1 MSVVL
6 HKKFIQS
13 FLKKKDLSEW
23 ERESDFEDL
32 ESEEDVKPKKKRRIT
47 IYNKFIRITM
57 PTLRGKYPG
66 EKQGYY
72 LQIVGAMWR
81 SMSVKEKKSF
91 AKQSFAKKS
100 IAKKKIS

>member
-13 FLKKKDLSEW
+13 FLKKDLSEW

-32 ESEEDVKPKKKRRIT
+32 ESEEIVKPKKKRRIT

-66 EKQGYY
+66 EKQGHY
-72 LQIVGAMWR
+72 LQIVGKMWR
-81 SMSVKEKKSF
+81 SMSVKE
-91 AKQSFAKKS
+91 KQSFAKKS